1 MTEPTPHTTGTP
13 DGESRPP
20 REVAII
26 AAGTI
31 GISWTALFLAHGAR
45 VRVFDTRDDLGDYV
59 RASLQQI
66 APTLA
71 SLGLPA
77 RDLASG
83 LTVSDSLDD
92 AVAGAEIVQENG
104 PERLELKQDL
114 LASIERAAGE
124 ETLLLSST
132 SSIPAT
138 PLAAKLT
145 RPERLL
151 VGHPFNPPHL
161 VPLVEVV
168 PGDQTDAVAVD
179 RAVEFYV
186 AMGKRPVVVH
196 KEIDGFVANRLQAAL
211 FRESIY
217 LVEQGV
223 VDVAELD
230 RIVTSSIGPRWAGEG
245 PFLSFH
251 LGGGAGGLGA
261 FFEHLGPALDGL
273 WRELGSPTL
282 DRPTVE
288 LITGQAS
295 RAFVATPLAELERER
310 DGTQLAVLAALAS
323 VSGNASRN
331 GKQG

>member
-1 MTEPTPHTTGTP
+1 MTDLTAHAADPP
-13 DGESRPP
+13 DADNRPP

-45 VRVFDTRDDLGDYV
+45 VRVFDTRDGLSDYV
-59 RASLQQI
+59 HASLEQI

-71 SLGLPA
+71 SLGLPTD
-77 RDLASG
+77 DLAAG
-83 LTVSDSLDD
+83 LTVSGSLDD
-92 AVAGAEIVQENG
+92 AVAGADIVQENG
-104 PERLELKQDL
+104 PERLQVKQDL
-114 LASIERAAGE
+114 LAGIERAAGE
-124 ETLLLSST
+124 DTLLLSST
-132 SSIPAT
+132 SSLPAT
-138 PLAAKLT
+138 PLAAKLA
-145 RPERLL
+145 RPGRLL
-151 VGHPFNPPHL
+151 VGHPFNPPHV

-168 PGDQTDAVAVD
+168 PGEQTDAAAVE
-179 RAVEFYV
+179 RAVEFYA
-186 AMGKRPVVVH
+186 AMGKRPVVIH

-211 FRESIY
+211 FRESVY

-223 VDVAELD
+223 VDVADLD

-251 LGGGAGGLGA
+251 LGGGAGGLTA
-261 FFEHLGPALDGL
+261 FFEHLGPALEGL

-282 DRPTVE
+282 DRSTVE

-295 RAFVATPLAELERER
+295 RAFGATPVAELERER
-310 DGTQLAVLAALAS
+310 DATQLAVLAALAS
-323 VSGNASRN
+323 VNGSASMN